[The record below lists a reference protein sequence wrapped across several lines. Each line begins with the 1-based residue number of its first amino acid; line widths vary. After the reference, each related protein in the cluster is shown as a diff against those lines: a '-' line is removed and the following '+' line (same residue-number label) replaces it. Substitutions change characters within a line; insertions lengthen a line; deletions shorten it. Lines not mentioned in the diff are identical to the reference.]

1 MPMEWK
7 ILYEDAHLLV
17 IDKPAGIAVHG
28 GSGLSYGVIEALR
41 VARQAEP
48 YEYELVHRLDKDTS
62 GCLMISKRRSMLRTL
77 HDLFVKGSIAK
88 TYWTLVEG
96 HVPEGLQTVDAPLK
110 KNQLSSGERIVRV
123 HSEGQMSQ
131 TVFRLLEQF
140 SGSALLEAKPMT
152 GRTHQI
158 RVHAAHMGHV
168 IAGDD
173 KYGDSTY
180 NKTVKQH
187 YGLKRLFL
195 HARQLEI
202 PLPGREQPLLIEAP
216 LDGMLTKCLDNL
228 RKG

>member
-1 MPMEWK
+1 MPMEWTV
-7 ILYEDAHLLV
+7 LYEDAHLLV

-48 YEYELVHRLDKDTS
+48 YEYELVHRLDKETS

-77 HDLFVKGSIAK
+77 HDLFVKGRIAK

-96 HVPEGLQTVDAPLK
+96 RVPEGLQTIDAPLK